1 MEKIQ
6 LPATNFVH
14 VHVDLVGPLPVS
26 AGGHTHLLTVV
37 DRLARWPEAIP
48 MRSTTAE
55 ACADAFAL
63 LWVARYGVPHSI
75 TTDRGVQFTSAVWKC
90 LCCKLG
96 VKHILTTAYYLQS
109 KGMVERFHWQLK
121 QSLKARDCRPALLDN
136 LPWALLGL
144 RAAPKED
151 SAVSSAEKVFGSPLT
166 IPRQA
171 QKMVVGQNDPPAD
184 PPLIDLRQQ
193 SYAIAEVA
201 GGRNLLLDGATH
213 ICIRQGAMAA
223 RFPART
229 AAHTEF

>member
-1 MEKIQ
+1 MPVLQ
-6 LPATNFVH
+6 AGRQAHPNNRLLP
-14 VHVDLVGPLPVS
+14 
-26 AGGHTHLLTVV
+26 
-37 DRLARWPEAIP
+37 PEQG
-48 MRSTTAE
+48 
-55 ACADAFAL
+55 
-63 LWVARYGVPHSI
+63 YGVEVSL
-75 TTDRGVQFTSAVWKC
+75 AV
-90 LCCKLG
+90 
-96 VKHILTTAYYLQS
+96 
-109 KGMVERFHWQLK
+109 
-121 QSLKARDCRPALLDN
+121 KAVLESQRPCRPALLDN